1 MVFRKKV
8 NRCPDAAS
16 RPVSQSKRSALHI
29 TCCSP
34 ERTSGCP
41 TDCAAA
47 WAEFVVPHYHD
58 NASSHLHLHLRF
70 IHIRR
75 PDVARC
81 CLESQTPHRSRGHLL
96 IPANAKRPTI
106 PHQSS
111 VLLQSLTSA
120 PDKDQWTISGRRHPL
135 HSGVF
140 SPCWHWNP
148 GIKCLKLKGQK

>member
-1 MVFRKKV
+1 MQ
-8 NRCPDAAS
+8 
-16 RPVSQSKRSALHI
+16 PVSQSKRSGLHS

-34 ERTSGCP
+34 ERTWGCP

-58 NASSHLHLHLRF
+58 NASSHLHLHLHF

-81 CLESQTPHRSRGHLL
+81 CLGSQTPLRSRGHLL
-96 IPANAKRPTI
+96 IPVNAKCLSI
-106 PHQSS
+106 LHQNSG
-111 VLLQSLTSA
+111 LLQLFLTSA
-120 PDKDQWTISGRRHPL
+120 PDKGQWTVSGRRHPL

-140 SPCWHWNP
+140 YPCWHWNH
-148 GIKCLKLKGQK
+148 GIKCLKLKGRK